1 MKRPRFAAKPFSLS
15 QIDMDAWPR
24 CLERLEAEYPVED
37 VHMWLKP
44 LQARR
49 QDRLTV
55 LYAPNAFVRDEV
67 QVRYLPRIR
76 ELLAHFGD
84 SGDVALEIGSLPRAE
99 APLHK
104 ATGGV
109 AAATASL
116 PAFEGN
122 VDSHYSFD
130 NFVEGRSNQLG
141 RAAAWQAA
149 QKPGD
154 RAHNPLLLYG
164 GTGLGK
170 THLMFAAG
178 NEMRR
183 LNPGARVLYLRSNE
197 FYNAFFRSLQDKTAD
212 QFKRQ
217 FQQIDALLIDDIQFF
232 AGKDRTQEEFF
243 HTFNA
248 LFDSRQQ
255 IIMTCDRYP
264 REVEGLEPRL
274 KSRLS
279 WGLSVAI
286 DPPDFETRAAI
297 VLSKAQERGIRVP
310 DEVAFLLA
318 KKMRSNV
325 RDLEGALNTLAA
337 QANFSGRVIT
347 VEFAQETL
355 RDLLRAQ
362 QQAIGIANIQKTVAD
377 YYGLQI
383 KDLLSKRRTRSLA
396 RPRQVA
402 MALAKELTEH
412 SLPEIGDAF
421 AGRDHTTVLHA
432 CRQIRTLMEADAKLR
447 EDWDKLIRK
456 LSE

>member
-1 MKRPRFAAKPFSLS
+1 
-15 QIDMDAWPR
+15 MDAWPR
-24 CLERLEAEYPVED
+24 CLERLEAEFPAED
-37 VHMWLKP
+37 VHTWLKP
-44 LQARR
+44 LQASWR
-49 QDRLTV
+49 DDATV

-67 QVRYLPRIR
+67 RARYLDRIR
-76 ELLAHFGD
+76 ELLGHFAG
-84 SGDVALEIGSLPRAE
+84 SPDVTLEIGSMPRTVAM
-99 APLHK
+99 PPVS
-104 ATGGV
+104 GGAGTNGHV
-109 AAATASL
+109 AAPGMFGQRGQRDAYGIDGAT
-116 PAFEGN
+116 FVGN
-122 VDSHYSFD
+122 LDAHYTFD

-141 RAAAWQAA
+141 RAASWHAA

-183 LNPGARVLYLRSNE
+183 LNPGMRVLYVRSE
-197 FYNAFFRSLQDKTAD
+197 QFFSAMMKALQEKAMDG
-212 QFKRQ
+212 FKRQ
-217 FQQIDALLIDDIQFF
+217 FQQVDALLIDDIQFF

-248 LFDSRQQ
+248 LFDGKQQ
-255 IIMTCDRYP
+255 IIMTCDRFP
-264 REVEGLEPRL
+264 REVDGLEPRL
-274 KSRLS
+274 KSRLAS
-279 WGLSVAI
+279 GLSVPI
-286 DPPDFETRAAI
+286 DPPDFETRAQI
-297 VLSKAQERGIRVP
+297 VLSKALERGANIP
-310 DEVAFLLA
+310 EDVAFLIA

-325 RDLEGALNTLAA
+325 RDLEGALNTLVAR
-337 QANFSGRVIT
+337 ANFTGKPIT
-347 VEFAQETL
+347 QEFAQETL
-355 RDLLRAQ
+355 RDLLRSQ
-362 QQAIGIANIQKTVAD
+362 QQSIGIGNIQKTVAD

-402 MALAKELTEH
+402 MALTKELTEH

-432 CRQIRTLMEADAKLR
+432 CRQIRTLMEADGKLR

>member
-1 MKRPRFAAKPFSLS
+1 
-15 QIDMDAWPR
+15 MDAWPR
-24 CLERLEAEYPVED
+24 CLERLQAEFPAED
-37 VHMWLKP
+37 VHTWLKP
-44 LQARR
+44 LQADLR
-49 QDRLTV
+49 DDGLV
-55 LYAPNAFVRDEV
+55 LYAPNAFVMEEV
-67 QVRYLPRIR
+67 RGRYLDRIR
-76 ELLAHFGD
+76 ELLAHYAGMQAV
-84 SGDVALEIGSLPRAE
+84 SLEIGASRRPQ
-99 APLHK
+99 
-104 ATGGV
+104 
-109 AAATASL
+109 ATASAIQPQ
-116 PAFEGN
+116 PAAGSEPFHGN
-122 VDSHYSFD
+122 LDPHFTFD
-130 NFVEGRSNQLG
+130 TFVEGRSNQFG

-183 LNPGARVLYLRSNE
+183 QNPAVRVMYLRSE
-197 FYNAFFRSLQDKTAD
+197 QFMNAFTKALYDKSSGGMDA
-212 QFKRQ
+212 FKRQ
-217 FQQIDALLIDDIQFF
+217 FQGIDALLIDDIQFF

-248 LFDSRQQ
+248 LFDGRQQ
-255 IIMTCDRYP
+255 IILTCDRYP

-274 KSRLS
+274 KSRLG

-286 DPPDFETRAAI
+286 DPPDFETRAQI
-297 VLSKAQERGIRVP
+297 VLAKARERGAAIP
-310 DEVAFLLA
+310 DDVAFLIA

-325 RDLEGALNTLAA
+325 RELEGAINKLTADA
-337 QANFSGRVIT
+337 RFTGRAISL
-347 VEFAQETL
+347 EFAQETL

-362 QQAIGIANIQKTVAD
+362 QQAISIANIQKVVAD
-377 YYGLQI
+377 YYGLQLREMLG
-383 KDLLSKRRTRSLA
+383 KKRTRSLA

-421 AGRDHTTVLHA
+421 DGRDHTTVLHA
-432 CRQIRTLMEADAKLR
+432 CRQIRHLMESDGKLH
-447 EDWDKLIRK
+447 EDWEKLIRK

>member
-1 MKRPRFAAKPFSLS
+1 
-15 QIDMDAWPR
+15 MDAWPR
-24 CLERLEAEYPVED
+24 CLERLEAEFPAED
-37 VHMWLKP
+37 VHTWLKP
-44 LQARR
+44 LQASLR
-49 QDRLTV
+49 DDGYV
-55 LYAPNAFVRDEV
+55 LYAPNAFVMDEV
-67 QVRYLPRIR
+67 RERYLARIR
-76 ELLAHFGD
+76 ELLGHFAGNPAV
-84 SGDVALEIGSLPRAE
+84 SLEIGTTRRPATTSTPAASMNARQDRGGE
-99 APLHK
+99 AFQGHL
-104 ATGGV
+104 
-109 AAATASL
+109 
-116 PAFEGN
+116 
-122 VDSHYSFD
+122 DSHYTFD

-141 RAAAWQAA
+141 RAAAWQAS
-149 QKPGD
+149 QQPGD

-178 NEMRR
+178 NAMRAKR
-183 LNPGARVLYLRSNE
+183 PGMRVMYMRSEQFMSAFTKALY
-197 FYNAFFRSLQDKTAD
+197 DKTSGGMEA
-212 QFKRQ
+212 FKRQ
-217 FQQIDALLIDDIQFF
+217 FQGIDALLIDDIQFF

-248 LFDSRQQ
+248 LFDGKQQ
-255 IIMTCDRYP
+255 IILTCDRYP

-274 KSRLS
+274 KSRLG

-286 DPPDFETRAAI
+286 DPPDFETRAQI
-297 VLSKAQERGIRVP
+297 VLSKAQERGTVIP
-310 DEVAFLLA
+310 EDVANLIA

-337 QANFSGRVIT
+337 RANFTGRAIT
-347 VEFAQETL
+347 PEFAQETL

-362 QQAIGIANIQKTVAD
+362 QQAISIANIQKVVAD

-432 CRQIRTLMEADAKLR
+432 CRQIKHLQEADGKLR
-447 EDWDKLIRK
+447 EDWEKLIRK